1 MTRRLRT
8 VVIGFGQVADSLGD
22 DPRMRRYFREASHA
36 EVLSTHPS
44 FDWDAVVDPSE
55 SARLRARDKWGVART
70 APDVAGLGE
79 DYAPDVAVITA
90 PPATRLA
97 AIDALPS
104 LSGLLVE
111 KPLGHSMGEAR
122 AFAKACADRGLAVQV
137 HFWRR
142 AVGGFR
148 ALAAGELAERIGTVQ
163 GAFAIYGR
171 GLFNN
176 GSHLVDL
183 ARMLLGEIADVRALS
198 VADHNVDLAG
208 DFDVPFALRLIS
220 GAPVTVLPVK
230 FQHYREVGLD
240 IWGTTGR
247 LTLMQESLSVTHYP
261 RTDNRGLVGAFEIAS
276 DKPRQINLPVA
287 DSYRAMYDNLAAS
300 LMGKETLYSDEV
312 SALRTMA
319 VLDAIG
325 RSAQEGGRTT
335 QIA

>member
-1 MTRRLRT
+1 MSRRLRT
-8 VVIGFGQVADSLGD
+8 VVIGFGKVADTLGD

-36 EVLSTHPS
+36 EVLSSHPS

-55 SARLRARDKWGVART
+55 SALKRAREKWGVART
-70 APDVAGLGE
+70 APDIAGLGE

-90 PPATRLA
+90 PPPTRLA
-97 AIDALPS
+97 AINALPS

-111 KPLGHSMGEAR
+111 KPLGHSMSEAED
-122 AFAKACADRGLAVQV
+122 FAKACAARSLAVQV

-142 AVGGFR
+142 AVQGFR
-148 ALAAGELAERIGTVQ
+148 ELAAGGLAEKVGTVQ

-183 ARMLLGEIADVRALS
+183 ARMLLGEVADVQALGA
-198 VADHNVDLAG
+198 ADNNVDLPG
-208 DFDVPFALRLIS
+208 DFDVPFSLRLIN
-220 GAPVTVLPVK
+220 GAPVTVIPLK

-247 LTLMQESLSVTHYP
+247 LALMQESLSVMHYP
-261 RTDNRGLVGAFEIAS
+261 RTENRGLAGSFEIAS
-276 DKPRQINLPVA
+276 DTPRQIDLPVA

-300 LMGKETLYSDEV
+300 LMGQETLCSDET

-319 VLDAIG
+319 VLDAVS
-325 RSAQEGGRTT
+325 RSTKEGGRAMR
-335 QIA
+335 IA